1 MTLSRYLNQMY
12 VFSLNH
18 ICLPRIPLENIY
30 LFSMMREE
38 HWASARSSSA
48 INKKKIQKKWSKM
61 EVLSGIHLGQIKSNY
76 HLENDTKIHM
86 E

>member
-30 LFSMMREE
+30 LSSMMRGEP
-38 HWASARSSSA
+38 WASARSSSA
-48 INKKKIQKKWSKM
+48 INKKNSKEM
-61 EVLSGIHLGQIKSNY
+61 EQNGSSFRHTSRSNQIKLSFR
-76 HLENDTKIHM
+76 K
-86 E
+86 